1 MNITSYV
8 TDVTTHFTSI
18 PPTSYPGLL
27 WSSYTQYL
35 WHYEPDSWV
44 ATIAYS
50 SRVLAVLLCLPTI
63 ILGLLDISSYAIART
78 LGVVDDVK
86 ASTSDKVTATQ
97 VQAPTILVEASTDS
111 ATDSDR
117 DSLGGSTL
125 LATPSSVESLL
136 GEGPAPQ
143 HPKEFFATENNL
155 KLSGVD
161 VLSPAASRASS
172 PVLARK
178 KLAAE
183 RDDVDFTLR
192 YRQPPPTTSYDD
204 R

>member
-1 MNITSYV
+1 
-8 TDVTTHFTSI
+8 
-18 PPTSYPGLL
+18 
-27 WSSYTQYL
+27 
-35 WHYEPDSWV
+35 V

-50 SRVLAVLLCLPTI
+50 SRVLAVLLCLPII
-63 ILGLLDISSYAIART
+63 ILGLLVSSNIAIAQHSQIELLYSQQDISSYAIART
-78 LGVVDDVK
+78 LGVVDVVK

-97 VQAPTILVEASTDS
+97 VQAPTIRVEASTDS

-125 LATPSSVESLL
+125 LATPSSVDSLL
-136 GEGPAPQ
+136 VEGPAPQ

-172 PVLARK
+172 PVLTRK

-183 RDDVDFTLR
+183 RDDAEFTLR